1 MPFSSLYQ
9 IFVSEKNET
18 ADINRSYSYQR
29 YSSSSPIY
37 RLAATVGAN
46 ETFPLQYFFIN
57 SEEEVKGL
65 SGQFDTIGNYYL
77 HIRAVIL
84 GEVRVN
90 FHLFTF
96 GCHDCCYSFYI
107 ICVDF
112 FFRKLLL
119 NYVPW
124 FLVLWEK
131 IESSIPSAQNRN
143 SSCQIS
149 KKVKKEST
157 VPLHCHNCSHQR

>member
-18 ADINRSYSYQR
+18 ADINRSYSYHR

-37 RLAATVGAN
+37 HLAATVGAN

-77 HIRAVIL
+77 HIRAVI
-84 GEVRVN
+84 
-90 FHLFTF
+90 
-96 GCHDCCYSFYI
+96 
-107 ICVDF
+107 
-112 FFRKLLL
+112 
-119 NYVPW
+119 
-124 FLVLWEK
+124 
-131 IESSIPSAQNRN
+131 
-143 SSCQIS
+143 
-149 KKVKKEST
+149 
-157 VPLHCHNCSHQR
+157 